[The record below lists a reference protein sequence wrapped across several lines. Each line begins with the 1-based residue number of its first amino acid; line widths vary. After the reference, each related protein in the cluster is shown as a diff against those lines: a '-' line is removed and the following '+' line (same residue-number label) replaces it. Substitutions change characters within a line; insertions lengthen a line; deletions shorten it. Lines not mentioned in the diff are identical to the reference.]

1 VQDQTIP
8 VIDHHGKLIRIDG
21 IVSNITD
28 QKEKEYKIKQ
38 LAYHDDISELPNRR
52 MFDKKVKSLIE
63 SSNNNKQ
70 IFTFL
75 KLNIDRFKNINTSL
89 GHRIANNLL
98 KQFGERIK
106 NLLPESSLLARI
118 SGDYFGILLWDYHQ
132 SDAPEALAKSVI
144 ESMKQPFFV
153 GDYELFVT
161 TSIGI
166 STFPSNGENIV
177 ELEKCAE
184 LALSHAKEIGINN
197 YQLYSPSLA
206 IKSNK
211 LYSLEKDLR
220 KAIEN
225 EELILHF
232 QPRVEPNTEKIV
244 GAEALIRWEHPV
256 MGLVSPNEFIPLAEE
271 IGFIDTIGDWV
282 IKQVC
287 QSINKWKKKGVKIV
301 PISINISAQR
311 FLKSDW
317 KKFIHIIL
325 EETNMNPSML
335 ELEITETT
343 LIRHEEAVYSAI
355 QFLKELGIK
364 IALDDFGTGYSSL
377 THLRQY
383 PIDTIKI
390 DKSFIDNITKEES
403 EAVIAKSILYLSK
416 GLNINVVAE
425 GVETIEQLTF
435 LKEHECKEI
444 QGYIFSKPV
453 SEKEFLRLLNII
465 QLKPTYQETY

>member
-1 VQDQTIP
+1 
-8 VIDHHGKLIRIDG
+8 
-21 IVSNITD
+21 
-28 QKEKEYKIKQ
+28 
-38 LAYHDDISELPNRR
+38 
-52 MFDKKVKSLIE
+52 
-63 SSNNNKQ
+63 
-70 IFTFL
+70 
-75 KLNIDRFKNINTSL
+75 
-89 GHRIANNLL
+89 
-98 KQFGERIK
+98 
-106 NLLPESSLLARI
+106 
-118 SGDYFGILLWDYHQ
+118 
-132 SDAPEALAKSVI
+132 
-144 ESMKQPFFV
+144 
-153 GDYELFVT
+153 
-161 TSIGI
+161 
-166 STFPSNGENIV
+166 
-177 ELEKCAE
+177 
-184 LALSHAKEIGINN
+184 
-197 YQLYSPSLA
+197 
-206 IKSNK
+206 
-211 LYSLEKDLR
+211 
-220 KAIEN
+220 
-225 EELILHF
+225 
-232 QPRVEPNTEKIV
+232 
-244 GAEALIRWEHPV
+244 

-403 EAVIAKSILYLSK
+403 E